1 MGGVSEMSGSEVA
14 ECGESARSH
23 EDNLFLEYED
33 TSYPS
38 NTFEDCLGDSEE
50 ELCYDATSMDT
61 LRPLYPGSAC
71 TLLQAL
77 LQLAQL
83 VRSGTVPLAA
93 VDRYCKFEHE
103 HKLPADNCFPNSSH
117 AFFHYFGV
125 NKASCEERRGEYHT
139 CASGCTMG
147 F

>member
-38 NTFEDCLGDSEE
+38 NTFEDYLGDSEE

-93 VDRYCKFEHE
+93 VDR
-103 HKLPADNCFPNSSH
+103 SSSSFTGILTAEKKAGIH
-117 AFFHYFGV
+117 TYRLGTV
-125 NKASCEERRGEYHT
+125 NKVTQYPELKQEFNYHF
-139 CASGCTMG
+139 AL
-147 F
+147 